1 MRRRDFLFTGCAA
14 ATAAGLAAR
23 ETNPRWILVHEHVLV
38 DFIDAR
44 DLDPT
49 KPQHARYDREEVVR
63 AALPHLREIAK
74 LGCVRLQECT
84 PNFLGRDPV
93 LLERLSRE
101 SGVEIWTNTGLY
113 SARDHRHLPEYAL
126 RESAAELSR
135 RWIEEARG
143 GIDGAV
149 KPRFIKI
156 GVNKGPLDELDRKI
170 VEAAALTS
178 KATGLVIC
186 SHTGDGRAALDQYD
200 IVVKRGGVDAK
211 RFVWVHAQNELDLGI
226 HERLARAGCWIEFDG
241 IGKPTAQWHLRCV
254 RHMAGK
260 RLLGRVL
267 ISQDAGWYSVGQPG
281 GGNFRGF
288 AYIWT
293 DFAKQLTPAQRET
306 LMWRNPR
313 RCFGS

>member
-1 MRRRDFLFTGCAA
+1 MTRRHFLLSA
-14 ATAAGLAAR
+14 ATAGAAVANAPAG
-23 ETNPRWILVHEHVLV
+23 WILVHEHVLV
-38 DFIDAR
+38 DFIDAK
-44 DLDPT
+44 DLT
-49 KPQHARYDREEVVR
+49 GPQHLRYDRDEVVR
-63 AALPHLREIAK
+63 AALPHLQAIAK

-93 LLERLSRE
+93 LLQRLSRE
-101 SGVEIWTNTGLY
+101 AGLEIWTNTGLY
-113 SARDHRHLPEYAL
+113 SAREHRHLPDYAL
-126 RESAAELSR
+126 RETAQQLAD
-135 RWIEEARG
+135 RWITEASNG
-143 GIDGAV
+143 VDGME
-149 KPRFIKI
+149 PRFIKI
-156 GVNKGPLDELDRKI
+156 GVNKGPLDDLDRKI

-200 IVVKRGGVDAK
+200 IIVQRGRVSAK
-211 RFVWVHAQNELDLGI
+211 KFVWVHAQNELDLGI
-226 HERLARAGCWIEFDG
+226 HERLARAGCWIEFDA
-241 IGKPTAQWHLRCV
+241 IGKPSAQWHLRCI

-260 RLLGRVL
+260 RLLSRVL

-288 AYIWT
+288 DYIYT
-293 DFAKQLTPAQRET
+293 GFRAQLDPGHWET